1 MDESTRGTISTI
13 TAFFLWGI
21 FPIYWKALQHVS
33 STQILAHRVVWSLLF
48 VLFLLSI
55 QRRWRGVKTVL
66 SFYRHVL
73 TFVVTAFLL
82 GANWLT
88 YIWAINTN
96 QVVEASL
103 GYFVNPLVNVFL
115 GMVFLREKLYRW
127 QKLSVLLA
135 LVGVVFL
142 TFRYGRIPWIAF
154 TLAFTFGIYGLL
166 RKTAAAESLVGFFSE
181 TAILTPIA
189 LTYLAYLGFEGSSAF
204 GSFGLKTDAL
214 LTGAGAVTAIP
225 LLLFGYGAR
234 RIQYATVG
242 FLQYITPT
250 LILLVGV
257 LIYREPFTS
266 NHAISFGFVWVAIG
280 TYSIST
286 LKTYKR

>member
-1 MDESTRGTISTI
+1 MDESTRGTISTV

-33 STQILAHRVVWSLLF
+33 STQILAHRIVWSLLF

-73 TFVVTAFLL
+73 TFVVTAYLL

-115 GMVFLREKLYRW
+115 GMVFLRERLYRW

-166 RKTAAAESLVGFFSE
+166 RKTAAAESLVGLFSE
-181 TAILTPIA
+181 TAILAPIA
-189 LTYLAYLGFEGSSAF
+189 LTYLAYLGFEGSNAF

-286 LKTYKR
+286 LKIYKR